1 MHAKLTSGNNA
12 EKFFRVFYEKLKA
25 AQQEIKSTVTVS
37 TSDMAARATS
47 EERDLL
53 RKDAARETRGRPR
66 GGKGSLVVSEEL
78 RAQLEDAAQVTGKA
92 YAHVR
97 STVGGLSGDPAGGS
111 PMSPSE
117 EGERPQEPRL
127 APDVLVMLPVLRFLQ
142 LLCENHNR
150 SLQDF
155 LRNQCNKN
163 NYNLVSETLL
173 FLDCI
178 CGSTTGGLGLLGL
191 YINDHNVDLVNQ
203 TLETLTE
210 YCQGPCH
217 ENQVPQNLLHTF
229 PMT

>member
-66 GGKGSLVVSEEL
+66 GKTSRDWQPDKLQGGRGFVPGGKGSLVVSEEL

-97 STVGGLSGDPAGGS
+97 STVGGLSGDPAG
-111 PMSPSE
+111 E
-117 EGERPQEPRL
+117 
-127 APDVLVMLPVLRFLQ
+127 
-142 LLCENHNR
+142 
-150 SLQDF
+150 
-155 LRNQCNKN
+155 
-163 NYNLVSETLL
+163 
-173 FLDCI
+173 
-178 CGSTTGGLGLLGL
+178 
-191 YINDHNVDLVNQ
+191 
-203 TLETLTE
+203 LTS
-210 YCQGPCH
+210 
-217 ENQVPQNLLHTF
+217 F
-229 PMT
+229 R